1 MIPAFLEQDAVTAA
15 PQLLGWKLTSR
26 TPEGMASGY
35 IVEVEAYSM
44 EDPASHS
51 YRGLTP
57 RTAPMFERA
66 GTIYVYFT
74 YGMHYCMNVVT
85 GAVGHGQAVLI
96 RALQPVD
103 GLELMQARRGVIHVS
118 QLTNGPGKLAQ
129 ALGVDKALS
138 GSHLITGNLS
148 LEPGF
153 APADITQTTRIGI
166 TKAVEQPWRFY
177 VTGNP
182 FVSRQAARG

>member
-1 MIPAFLEQDAVTAA
+1 VLPAFLEQDAVEAA
-15 PQLLGWKLTSR
+15 PQLLGWKLVSR
-26 TPEGMASGY
+26 TAAGITSGY

-51 YRGLTP
+51 FRGLTP
-57 RTAPMFERA
+57 RTAPMFKRA

-74 YGMHYCMNVVT
+74 YGMHYCMNIVT
-85 GAVGHGQAVLI
+85 GPVGHGQALLI
-96 RALQPVD
+96 RALEPVD
-103 GLELMQARRGVIHVS
+103 GIGLMQARRDLENVN

-129 ALGVDKALS
+129 ALGIDKALS
-138 GSHLITGNLS
+138 GSHLTDGKLS

-153 APADITQTTRIGI
+153 RPADITQTTRIGI
-166 TKAVEQPWRFY
+166 TKAIDQPWRFF
-177 VTGNP
+177 VTGNQ